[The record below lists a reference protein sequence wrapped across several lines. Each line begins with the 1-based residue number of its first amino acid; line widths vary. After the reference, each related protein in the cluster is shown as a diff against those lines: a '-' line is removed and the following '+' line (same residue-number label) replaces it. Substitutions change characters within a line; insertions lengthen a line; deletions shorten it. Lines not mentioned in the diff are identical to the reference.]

1 MTRNEEYLKTI
12 MDAMGG
18 DSTKIPPYTINSE
31 DDLKYIAAA
40 LEERAANKGKFIV
53 TLTPTAPDYSGTM
66 DKTVAEIN
74 AAYEAGMEIW
84 FDIVAP
90 GGHVELKCTQAGY
103 DGAEFPSFNA
113 YLIMDT
119 NNALI
124 LAYTGTTNDGTKQ
137 TYSTAVYSLTP
148 AS

>member
-53 TLTPTAPDYSGTM
+53 TLTPTAPDY
-66 DKTVAEIN
+66 
-74 AAYEAGMEIW
+74 
-84 FDIVAP
+84 
-90 GGHVELKCTQAGY
+90 
-103 DGAEFPSFNA
+103 
-113 YLIMDT
+113 
-119 NNALI
+119 
-124 LAYTGTTNDGTKQ
+124 TGWI
-137 TYSTAVYSLTP
+137 
-148 AS
+148 